1 MGINGKD
8 ARLNGK
14 TSKHSM
20 GVTMETPTKE
30 SQNSLDRHVITAGQ
44 IELVASTTIKI
55 ACFFLFLFILHMV
68 MIENHCWNLD
78 CYYR

>member
-1 MGINGKD
+1 MRIIGKD

-14 TSKHSM
+14 PSKHRM
-20 GVTMETPTKE
+20 EVTMETPTKE
-30 SQNSLDRHVITAGQ
+30 SQNSLDRHVITAVQ
-44 IELVASTTIKI
+44 IELVASTTLKI
-55 ACFFLFLFILHMV
+55 SCFFLFLFIVHMV